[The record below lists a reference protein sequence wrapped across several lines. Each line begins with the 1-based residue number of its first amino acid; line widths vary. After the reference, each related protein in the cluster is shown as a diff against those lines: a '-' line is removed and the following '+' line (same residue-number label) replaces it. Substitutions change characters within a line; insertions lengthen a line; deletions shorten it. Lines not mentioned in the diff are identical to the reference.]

1 VSRKTPFLLLPLLF
15 VLWSCGTDYPPI
27 DPYFSFNIPH
37 SVDFTISNTAS
48 IGIDTTLIA
57 TGKIDTSDYVTNGS
71 SAYLLHTSEVW
82 QLSLQS
88 SDPGFT
94 LDQLTYARVLIG
106 TDTVA
111 FDTLPPQ
118 STLDTMLTLT
128 KTDITPYMKDTSF
141 TASLGCKLKSVGETP
156 VTITCSMT
164 VIHTA
169 VSP

>member
-1 VSRKTPFLLLPLLF
+1 MPLL
-15 VLWSCGTDYPPI
+15 VLLWSCGTDYPPI
-27 DPYFSFNIPH
+27 DPYFSFKIPH

-48 IGIDTTLIA
+48 LNIDTTFIA

-82 QLSLQS
+82 RLSLQS
-88 SDPGFT
+88 SDPSFT
-94 LDQLTYARVLIG
+94 LDQLSYARVLIG
-106 TDTVA
+106 ADTIA

-118 STLDTMLTLT
+118 STLDTTLILT
-128 KTDITPYMKDTSF
+128 KTDITQYMKDTTF
-141 TASLGCKLKSVGETP
+141 TATLGCKLKSVPETP
-156 VTITCSMT
+156 VTISCSMT

>member
-1 VSRKTPFLLLPLLF
+1 MLC
-15 VLWSCGTDYPPI
+15 SCGTDYPPI

-48 IGIDTTLIA
+48 TGKDTTLIA
-57 TGKIDTSDYVTNGS
+57 SGKIDTGNYVTNGS

-88 SDPGFT
+88 NDPSFT
-94 LDQLTYARVLIG
+94 LDQLGYARILIG
-106 TDTVA
+106 ADTVA

-118 STLDTMLTLT
+118 STLDTTLVLT
-128 KTDITPYMKDTSF
+128 KTDITQYMKDTSF
-141 TASLGCKLKSVGETP
+141 TATLGCKLKSVGENP
-156 VTITCSMT
+156 VTISCSMT

>member
-1 VSRKTPFLLLPLLF
+1 MNRITPIFLLPLLL
-15 VLWSCGTDYPPI
+15 VLFSCGTDYPPI

-37 SVDFTISNTAS
+37 SVDFIISNTAS
-48 IGIDTTLIA
+48 LGKDTTITASGSIDTN
-57 TGKIDTSDYVTNGS
+57 DYIKNGS

-82 QLSLQS
+82 QLSLES
-88 SDPGFT
+88 SDPSFT
-94 LDQLTYARVLIG
+94 LDQLSYARVLIG

-118 STLDTMLTLT
+118 STLDTNLILT

-141 TASLGCKLKSVGETP
+141 TATLGCKLRSVGETP
-156 VTITCSMT
+156 FTITCSLT